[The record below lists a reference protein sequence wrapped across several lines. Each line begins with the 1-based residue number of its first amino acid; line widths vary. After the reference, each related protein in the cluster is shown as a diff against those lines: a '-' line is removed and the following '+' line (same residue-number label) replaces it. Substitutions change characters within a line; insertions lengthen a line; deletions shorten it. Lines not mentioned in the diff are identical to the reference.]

1 MMKIG
6 SVAFIDDVLDKDTK
20 IEENERRNL
29 SQRLCP
35 YFIGDKF
42 WVYSCES
49 LICVCLCIMHCE
61 LRVYVLVLCFCC
73 VGM

>member
-6 SVAFIDDVLDKDTK
+6 SVAFIDDVLDKDSE

-42 WVYSCES
+42 
-49 LICVCLCIMHCE
+49 
-61 LRVYVLVLCFCC
+61 
-73 VGM
+73 